1 MTSSGREFLKWI
13 AVICMTCDHV
23 ATIVY
28 GGHVPILS
36 QLGRIAFPLFAMV
49 MAYNLAQDQVDYA
62 KSVRRLAIW
71 GLIAQPVHAWAF
83 GAWLPLNVLLTF
95 CLSSA
100 LVWAVDR
107 RQWPLVAV
115 LAVVA
120 PLLVDYQWVGV
131 WLVWAFWWWFKD
143 RGRLVNIFAWYEPHS
158 TLLHLRFPLW
168 ISLAMC
174 LLCLYNGNPWALLA
188 IPLVEFGYRSW
199 KLPRTRWAFY
209 GYYVGHLALLSGLA
223 MIPI

>member
-100 LVWAVDR
+100 LVWAADR

-143 RGRLVNIFAWYEPHS
+143 RGRLVNIFAWYEPRS

-174 LLCLYNGNPWALLA
+174 LLCLYNANVWALLA

>member
-1 MTSSGREFLKWI
+1 MTSSGRELLKWI

-28 GGHVPILS
+28 GGYVPVLS

-49 MAYNLAQDQVDYA
+49 MAYNLAQDHVDYA

-83 GAWLPLNVLLTF
+83 GGWFPLNVLLTF
-95 CLSSA
+95 CLAAA
-100 LVWAVDR
+100 LVLAADR

-115 LAVVA
+115 LSVVA

-143 RGRLVNIFAWYEPHS
+143 RGRLVNISAWYEPHS

-174 LLCLYNGNPWALLA
+174 LLCFYNGNAWALLA

>member
-1 MTSSGREFLKWI
+1 MTSSGRELLKWI

-49 MAYNLAQDQVDYA
+49 MAYNLAQDRVDYA

-71 GLIAQPVHAWAF
+71 GLIAQPIHAWAF
-83 GAWLPLNVLLTF
+83 GALLPLNVLLTF
-95 CLSSA
+95 CLA
-100 LVWAVDR
+100 ACLVWAADR

-115 LAVVA
+115 LALVA

-131 WLVWAFWWWFKD
+131 WLVCAFWWWFKD
-143 RGRLVNIFAWYEPHS
+143 RGRLVNIFYWYDPYS
-158 TLLHLRFPLW
+158 TLLHVRLPLW
-168 ISLAMC
+168 ISLAIG
-174 LLCLYNGNPWALLA
+174 LLCLYNGNAWALLA
-188 IPLVEFGYRSW
+188 IPLVELGYRHW